1 MPFTIMLVNFEPT
14 QTKSIKANF
23 SGTAYRL
30 IELSP
35 LKVSI
40 ENIRKIAPDIAII
53 VGDSPEAIESCGKIK
68 TFNPVPIVVTTQKRE
83 SITELAAM
91 KSGAD
96 DYIEFDPN
104 SPTLQIKIQKILLNR
119 GIRPWLEVP
128 SIQMTLDL
136 AKREFML
143 GGIPIHLTRTEF
155 ELIRILMENQD
166 RVVDRRELIDRL
178 WGGWQKADHVL
189 EVHISRLRSKISKAG
204 GKSLFQSVRG
214 IGYRL
219 H

>member
-1 MPFTIMLVNFEPT
+1 MPFTIMLVSFDSN
-14 QTKSIKANF
+14 QTNSIKANF
-23 SGTAYRL
+23 SGTSNRI

-35 LKVSI
+35 TKISI
-40 ENIRKIAPDIAII
+40 ENIRKIAPDITII
-53 VGDSPEAIESCGKIK
+53 VGDSPEAIESCGKIRA
-68 TFNPVPIVVTTQKRE
+68 FSSLPIVVTTLKRD
-83 SITELAAM
+83 SITEVAAM
-91 KSGAD
+91 KTGAD
-96 DYIEFDPN
+96 DYVEYDQS

-136 AKREFML
+136 AKREFTL
-143 GGIPIHLTRTEF
+143 AGIPIHLTRTEF
-155 ELIRILMENQD
+155 ELLRILMENQD